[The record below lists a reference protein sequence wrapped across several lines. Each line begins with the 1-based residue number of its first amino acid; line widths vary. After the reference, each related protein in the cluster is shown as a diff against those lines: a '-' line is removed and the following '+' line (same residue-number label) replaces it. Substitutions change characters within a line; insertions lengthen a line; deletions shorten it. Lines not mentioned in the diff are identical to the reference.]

1 MGPRSATAATPDA
14 DSQSSPAGTPP
25 RTGATPTV
33 EGAIACRALVDGRDP
48 IHGAVR
54 PAAVRVGDPVAA
66 RVRAAG
72 RAAVAAQ
79 VWRISPFAAEI
90 VRSPALGAISVGDA
104 LELTLRVG
112 ASETTLR
119 RVPIVGFREE
129 RGRELVAL
137 RWAPDAAPTDE
148 AAGEK
153 RAASRWECGVEY
165 VPTGVTPSAVKYS
178 DFIHFR
184 IAEISRTGMRL
195 VTSLRNKFLV
205 PGVAFEATCAFPT
218 VGEVRVA
225 FRVVH
230 VRVVSE
236 GGKEALALGTTYAV
250 RDARSLERIG
260 QYLLQFG
267 AGTTMTELRATGFPV
282 RESHRAVDF
291 GFAQTPEEYR
301 EVLALRRLAY
311 VHAKKASADVKD
323 VDMGDGFDASSRIV
337 FARHAGRMVASVR
350 LMFPR
355 AATDRLKHEDYL
367 ALPSLPPRD
376 QIVEA
381 SKACTHPD
389 FRGGDLFYRMMNL
402 AALTTM
408 QAGRRFILMS
418 CTQSLLPVYSKLGFR
433 PIRAEYVH
441 PSMRLAHQ
449 VLIAE
454 VAHMVGGVHMN
465 PVVWHLVDGPGLWDF
480 ACRCDVV
487 PRTRW
492 LDARVAFYKLFAPVA
507 RLVEPFAL
515 RRIARLS
522 RR

>member
-1 MGPRSATAATPDA
+1 MGSRSATAAAPDA
-14 DSQSSPAGTPP
+14 SSPSAPASEPPHAGALT
-25 RTGATPTV
+25 A
-33 EGAIACRALVDGRDP
+33 EGTIACRALLGGRDP
-48 IHGAVR
+48 IHGAVA
-54 PAAVRVGDPVAA
+54 PAAVRAGDPVVA
-66 RVRAAG
+66 RVRAPGGAEV
-72 RAAVAAQ
+72 AVQ
-79 VWRISPFAAEI
+79 VWRISPLAVEI
-90 VRSPALGAISVGDA
+90 VRTPALGAIAVGDA
-104 LELTLRVG
+104 LDLTLRVG

-119 RVPIVGFREE
+119 RVPVVGVHEE

-137 RWAPDAAPTDE
+137 RWAPDEATIAP
-148 AAGEK
+148 AGEK
-153 RAASRWECGVEY
+153 RAASRWACGAEY
-165 VPTGVTPSAVKYS
+165 VPTGVMPNAVRYS

-218 VGEVRVA
+218 VGEVRIA

-230 VRVVSE
+230 ARVVSD

-282 RESHRAVDF
+282 RASHRAVDF
-291 GFAQTPEEYR
+291 GFVQTPEDYR

-323 VDMGDGFDASSRIV
+323 VDMGDGFDACSRIV
-337 FARHAGRMVASVR
+337 FARHAGRIVASVR

-355 AATDRLKHEDYL
+355 EATDRLKHEDYV
-367 ALPSLPPRD
+367 ALPDSLPPRD

-408 QAGRRFILMS
+408 QAGRRYILMS
-418 CTQSLLPVYSKLGFR
+418 CTPSLLPVYAKLGFR

-454 VAHMVGGVHMN
+454 VAHMVGGQGVN
-465 PVVWHLVDGPGLWDF
+465 PVIWHLVDGPALWDF
-480 ACRCDVV
+480 SCRCGVV

-507 RLVEPFAL
+507 RLVEPFLL
-515 RRIARLS
+515 RRLAAG
-522 RR
+522 RRR